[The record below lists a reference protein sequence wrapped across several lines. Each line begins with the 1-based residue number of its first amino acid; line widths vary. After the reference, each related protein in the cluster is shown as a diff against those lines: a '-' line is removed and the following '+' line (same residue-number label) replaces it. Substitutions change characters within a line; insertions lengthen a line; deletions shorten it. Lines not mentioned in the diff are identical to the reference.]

1 MMHRIRTP
9 PPPTVKITPTPVT
22 AALAGLFSA
31 FAWPWLW
38 ASYGG
43 ASGGTVEL
51 VVGTL
56 LLIGLPA
63 HLFVVGLKPADRAP
77 GSRSIDRP
85 LLLRIAAWLAAALV
99 ASVVAG
105 AQRG

>member
-1 MMHRIRTP
+1 M
-9 PPPTVKITPTPVT
+9 KITPTIIT

-31 FAWPWLW
+31 LAWPWLW
-38 ASYGG
+38 ARYGG

-63 HLFVVGLKPADRAP
+63 HLFVVGLKPADQAP
-77 GSRSIDRP
+77 GSRSIDKP
-85 LLLRIAAWLAAALV
+85 LLLRVAAWLAAALV
-99 ASVVAG
+99 ASVLAG
-105 AQRG
+105 SLRG